1 MRKKQKSMRFLK
13 MLGFVLMLSCLS
25 LSVFAQENLPIMTD
39 DEQLEQIDS
48 TSQGSI
54 LVHLND
60 TDNLLPKQ
68 EVQIAL
74 VKVAKVTNQG
84 YELMPL
90 FEESKIDLMEIETAE
105 ELMEASIQLK
115 NLVPENAEVSLLK
128 TDENGQCLFENLEV
142 GVYLLYPLDT
152 AEYENISPLLIAIPT
167 FDEVEGQM
175 QYDVTVYPKHTPNP
189 SIRIRKVDSI
199 DKTKVLKQAEF
210 TLYDEAMT
218 ELKVASTNENG
229 IAEFYNVKNGTYY
242 LKETKAPKG
251 YKLSD
256 EAIEVIIDEEYDGK
270 QLFEVTV
277 QNTHLPEFYYQ
288 TSDSADFLPYV
299 IVGSVSLLLIIGIV
313 IKQKHTKQSDE

>member
-1 MRKKQKSMRFLK
+1 MRFLK
-13 MLGFVLMLSCLS
+13 VLNFTLILSCLS
-25 LSVFAQENLPIMTD
+25 LSALAQEPIMTD

-48 TSQGSI
+48 TNLGSI
-54 LVHLND
+54 LVHLDD

-68 EVQIAL
+68 EVEIAL
-74 VKVAKVTNQG
+74 VKVADITGQG
-84 YELMPL
+84 YELTPL
-90 FEESKIDLMEIETAE
+90 FKESKIDLTEVKTAE
-105 ELMEASIQLK
+105 DLMEASIQFK
-115 NLVPENAEVSLLK
+115 NLIPENAEAISLK
-128 TDENGQCLFENLEV
+128 TDENGQCIFENLEV
-142 GVYLLYPLDT
+142 GVYLLYPKDT

-175 QYDVTVYPKHTPNP
+175 QYDVTVYPKHNPNP
-189 SIRIRKVDSI
+189 SIRIRKVDRL

-229 IAEFYNVKNGTYY
+229 IAEFYNIKNGTYY

-256 EAIEVIIDEEYDGK
+256 EAIEVIIDEEYDGE

-277 QNTHLPEFYYQ
+277 QNTLLP
-288 TSDSADFLPYV
+288 V
-299 IVGSVSLLLIIGIV
+299 IVQTGDYSDIWLHTGLCCIALAGLGLVLL
-313 IKQKHTKQSDE
+313 KKKHKSFDE

>member
-1 MRKKQKSMRFLK
+1 MRKSMSFLK
-13 MLGFVLMLSCLS
+13 TLSFTLILISCLS
-25 LSVFAQENLPIMTD
+25 LSAFAQENLPIMTD

-48 TSQGSI
+48 TNLGSI
-54 LVHLND
+54 LVHLDD

-68 EVQIAL
+68 EVEIAL

-90 FEESKIDLMEIETAE
+90 FEESGIDLMEIKTAE
-105 ELMEASIQLK
+105 DLMEASILLK
-115 NLVPENAEVSLLK
+115 NLVPENAEVSSLK
-128 TDENGQCLFENLEV
+128 TDENGQCIFENLEV

-167 FDEVEGQM
+167 FSSVEGQM
-175 QYDVTVYPKHTPNP
+175 QYDVTVYPKHNPNP
-189 SIRIRKVDSI
+189 SIRIRKVDRL

-229 IAEFYNVKNGTYY
+229 IAEFYNIKNGTYY

-256 EAIEVIIDEEYDGK
+256 EAIEVIIDEEYDGE

-288 TSDSADFLPYV
+288 TSDSVNFLPYV
-299 IVGSVSLLLIIGIV
+299 IVGSVSLFLIISIV
-313 IKQKHTKQSDE
+313 IKQKHTKR

>member
-1 MRKKQKSMRFLK
+1 MRKNMRFLK
-13 MLGFVLMLSCLS
+13 MLSVILILSCLS
-25 LSVFAQENLPIMTD
+25 LSALAQENHLPIITE

-48 TSQGSI
+48 TSLGSI

-68 EVQIAL
+68 EVEIAL
-74 VKVAKVTNQG
+74 VKVAHITGQG
-84 YELMPL
+84 YELTPL
-90 FEESKIDLMEIETAE
+90 FEESGIDLMEIETAE
-105 ELMEASIQLK
+105 DLMEASILLK
-115 NLVPENAEVSLLK
+115 KLVPENAEAISLK
-128 TDENGQCLFENLEV
+128 TDENGQCLFENLEI
-142 GVYLLYPLDT
+142 GVYLLYPKDT

-175 QYDVTVYPKHTPNP
+175 QYDVTVYPKHSPNP

-229 IAEFYNVKNGTYY
+229 IAEFYNIKNGTYY

-251 YKLSD
+251 YKLAKD
-256 EAIEVIIDEEYDGK
+256 PIKVVIDEEYNGEE
-270 QLFEVTV
+270 LFEVTV
-277 QNTHLPEFYYQ
+277 QNTLLP
-288 TSDSADFLPYV
+288 V
-299 IVGSVSLLLIIGIV
+299 IVQTGDYSDIWLHAGLCCIALAGLGLVLL
-313 IKQKHTKQSDE
+313 KKKHKSFDE

>member
-1 MRKKQKSMRFLK
+1 MRKKRKSMRFLK
-13 MLGFVLMLSCLS
+13 MLSFTLILNCLS
-25 LSVFAQENLPIMTD
+25 LSALAQEKLPIITD
-39 DEQLEQIDS
+39 NEQLEQIED
-48 TSQGSI
+48 TRQGSI
-54 LVHLND
+54 LVHLDD

-68 EVQIAL
+68 EVEIAL
-74 VKVAKVTNQG
+74 VKVATITSQG
-84 YELMPL
+84 YELTSS
-90 FEESKIDLMEIETAE
+90 FEESEIDLMEIKTAE
-105 ELMEASIQLK
+105 NLMEASIQFK
-115 NLVPENAEVSLLK
+115 NLIPKNAEVSSLK
-128 TDENGQCLFENLEV
+128 TDENGQCIFENLEV

-175 QYDVTVYPKHTPNP
+175 QYDVTVYPKHSPNP
-189 SIRIRKVDSI
+189 SIRIRKVDSL
-199 DKTKVLKQAEF
+199 DNDKVLKQAEF
-210 TLYDEAMT
+210 TLYDEAMS

-256 EAIEVIIDEEYDGK
+256 EAIEVIIDEEYDGE

-299 IVGSVSLLLIIGIV
+299 IAGSVSLLLITGIV
-313 IKQKHTKQSDE
+313 IKQKRTKR

>member
-1 MRKKQKSMRFLK
+1 MRFLK
-13 MLGFVLMLSCLS
+13 MLSVILILSCLS
-25 LSVFAQENLPIMTD
+25 LSALAQENHLPIITE

-48 TSQGSI
+48 TSLGSI

-68 EVQIAL
+68 EVEIAL
-74 VKVAKVTNQG
+74 VKVADITGQG
-84 YELMPL
+84 YELTPL
-90 FEESKIDLMEIETAE
+90 FEESGIDLMEIETAE
-105 ELMEASIQLK
+105 DLMEASILLK
-115 NLVPENAEVSLLK
+115 KLVPENAEAISLK
-128 TDENGQCLFENLEV
+128 TDENGQCLFENLEI
-142 GVYLLYPLDT
+142 GVYLLYPKDT

-175 QYDVTVYPKHTPNP
+175 QYDVTVYPKHSPNP

-229 IAEFYNVKNGTYY
+229 IAEFYNIKNGTYY

-251 YKLSD
+251 YKLAKD
-256 EAIEVIIDEEYDGK
+256 PIKVVIDEEYNGEE
-270 QLFEVTV
+270 LFEVTV
-277 QNTHLPEFYYQ
+277 QNTLLP
-288 TSDSADFLPYV
+288 V
-299 IVGSVSLLLIIGIV
+299 IVQTGDYSDIWLHAGLCCIALAGLGLVLL
-313 IKQKHTKQSDE
+313 KKKHKSFDE

>member
-1 MRKKQKSMRFLK
+1 MRKNMRFLK
-13 MLGFVLMLSCLS
+13 MLSVILILSCLS
-25 LSVFAQENLPIMTD
+25 LSALAQENHLPIITE

-48 TSQGSI
+48 TSLGSI

-68 EVQIAL
+68 EVEIAL
-74 VKVAKVTNQG
+74 VKVADITGQG
-84 YELMPL
+84 YELTPL
-90 FEESKIDLMEIETAE
+90 FEESGINLMEIETAE
-105 ELMEASIQLK
+105 DLMEASILLK
-115 NLVPENAEVSLLK
+115 NLVPENAEVSSLK
-128 TDENGQCLFENLEV
+128 TDENGQCLFENLEI
-142 GVYLLYPLDT
+142 GVYLLYPKNT

-229 IAEFYNVKNGTYY
+229 IAEFYNVKNGTYWI
-242 LKETKAPKG
+242 KETKAPKG
-251 YKLSD
+251 YKLAKD
-256 EAIEVIIDEEYDGK
+256 PIKVVIDEEYNGEE
-270 QLFEVTV
+270 LFEITV
-277 QNTHLPEFYYQ
+277 QNTLLP
-288 TSDSADFLPYV
+288 V
-299 IVGSVSLLLIIGIV
+299 IVQTGDHSDIWLYAGLCCVSLAGLGLVLL
-313 IKQKHTKQSDE
+313 KKKHKSFDE

>member
-1 MRKKQKSMRFLK
+1 MRFLK
-13 MLGFVLMLSCLS
+13 MLSVILILSCLS
-25 LSVFAQENLPIMTD
+25 LSALAQENHLPIITE

-48 TSQGSI
+48 TSLGSI

-68 EVQIAL
+68 EVEIAL
-74 VKVAKVTNQG
+74 VKVADITGQG
-84 YELMPL
+84 YELTPL
-90 FEESKIDLMEIETAE
+90 FEESGINLMEIETAE
-105 ELMEASIQLK
+105 DLMEASILLK
-115 NLVPENAEVSLLK
+115 KLVPENAEAISLK
-128 TDENGQCLFENLEV
+128 TDENGQCLFENLEI
-142 GVYLLYPLDT
+142 GVYLLYPKDT

-175 QYDVTVYPKHTPNP
+175 QYDVTVYPKHSPNP

-229 IAEFYNVKNGTYY
+229 IAEFYNIKNGTYY

-251 YKLSD
+251 YKLAKD
-256 EAIEVIIDEEYDGK
+256 PIKVVIDEEYNGEE
-270 QLFEVTV
+270 LFEVTV
-277 QNTHLPEFYYQ
+277 QNTLLP
-288 TSDSADFLPYV
+288 V
-299 IVGSVSLLLIIGIV
+299 IVQTGDYSDIWLHAGLCCIALAGLGLVLL
-313 IKQKHTKQSDE
+313 KKKHKSFDE

>member
-1 MRKKQKSMRFLK
+1 MRKNMRFLK
-13 MLGFVLMLSCLS
+13 MLSVILILSCLS
-25 LSVFAQENLPIMTD
+25 LSALAQENHLPIITE

-48 TSQGSI
+48 TSLGSI

-68 EVQIAL
+68 EVEIAL
-74 VKVAKVTNQG
+74 VKVADITGQG
-84 YELMPL
+84 YELTPL
-90 FEESKIDLMEIETAE
+90 FEESGIDLMEIETAE
-105 ELMEASIQLK
+105 DLMEASILLK
-115 NLVPENAEVSLLK
+115 KLVPENAEAISLK
-128 TDENGQCLFENLEV
+128 TDENGQCLFENLEI
-142 GVYLLYPLDT
+142 GVYLLYPKDT

-175 QYDVTVYPKHTPNP
+175 QYDVTVYPKHSPNP

-229 IAEFYNVKNGTYY
+229 IAEFYNIKNGTYY

-251 YKLSD
+251 YKLAKD
-256 EAIEVIIDEEYDGK
+256 PIKVVIDEEYNGEE
-270 QLFEVTV
+270 LFEVTV
-277 QNTHLPEFYYQ
+277 QNTLLP
-288 TSDSADFLPYV
+288 V
-299 IVGSVSLLLIIGIV
+299 IVQTGDYSDIWLHAGLCCIALAGLGLVLL
-313 IKQKHTKQSDE
+313 KKKHKSFDE

>member
-1 MRKKQKSMRFLK
+1 MRKNMRFLK
-13 MLGFVLMLSCLS
+13 MLSVILILSCLS
-25 LSVFAQENLPIMTD
+25 LSALAQENHLPIITE

-48 TSQGSI
+48 TSLGSI

-68 EVQIAL
+68 EVEIAL
-74 VKVAKVTNQG
+74 VKVADITGQG
-84 YELMPL
+84 YELTPL
-90 FEESKIDLMEIETAE
+90 FEESGINLMEIETAE
-105 ELMEASIQLK
+105 DLMEASILLK
-115 NLVPENAEVSLLK
+115 KLVPENAEAISLK
-128 TDENGQCLFENLEV
+128 TDENGQCLFENLEI
-142 GVYLLYPLDT
+142 GVYLLYPKDT

-175 QYDVTVYPKHTPNP
+175 QYDVTVYPKHSPNP

-229 IAEFYNVKNGTYY
+229 IAEFYNIKNGTYY

-251 YKLSD
+251 YKLAKD
-256 EAIEVIIDEEYDGK
+256 PIKVVIDEEYNGEE
-270 QLFEVTV
+270 LFEVTV
-277 QNTHLPEFYYQ
+277 QNTLLP
-288 TSDSADFLPYV
+288 V
-299 IVGSVSLLLIIGIV
+299 IVQTGDYSDIWLHAGLCCIALAGLGLVLL
-313 IKQKHTKQSDE
+313 KKKHKSFDE